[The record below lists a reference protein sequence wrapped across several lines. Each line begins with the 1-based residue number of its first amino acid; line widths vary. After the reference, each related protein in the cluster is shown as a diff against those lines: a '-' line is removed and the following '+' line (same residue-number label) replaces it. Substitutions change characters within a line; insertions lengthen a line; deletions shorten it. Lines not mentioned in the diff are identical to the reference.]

1 MLSSTDNRRLRMTLS
16 PATRGRSLI
25 LPGILLVLFDTKV
38 VRFEYCGVGVTL
50 LFAIVT
56 GTISGIQPILR
67 QTLVGNIF
75 VFSLIL

>member
-1 MLSSTDNRRLRMTLS
+1 MVNT
-16 PATRGRSLI
+16 I
-25 LPGILLVLFDTKV
+25 YVVLV
-38 VRFEYCGVGVTL
+38 EYCGVGVGL